1 MHAWGGRKGF
11 LSFFLSFLFSSLP
24 SFFFILSFGIGI
36 GIGMEGSRIRPSLT
50 RSIYLFISVFI
61 LFIHTCLYFYLFLY
75 SGFFFFPLSFFL
87 ECGVLVWFGLVWF
100 GWVRL
105 GCWLG
110 AGVERNGQETP

>member
-61 LFIHTCLYFYLFLY
+61 LFIHTCLYLSLF
-75 SGFFFFPLSFFL
+75 FILSFWNAGFRF
-87 ECGVLVWFGLVWF
+87 GLVWFGLVWL
-100 GWVRL
+100 GKVRL
-105 GCWLG
+105 LVGCG
-110 AGVERNGQETP
+110 R